1 MDGLTE
7 RKNQWVEQYL
17 RLVTTNQDDWSTMLP
32 IAMLVHNNAK
42 NGTTGF
48 APNELLIR
56 REPPATPA
64 QGEGTENPLAEQRV
78 TQLRQWRILATQAL
92 NNAAGKAR
100 PMEAKWSVGQKV
112 WLEAKNLALPY
123 GTVKLAPRRHGPFKI
138 TKVLSPVTYQLEL
151 PFQ

>member
-1 MDGLTE
+1 
-7 RKNQWVEQYL
+7 
-17 RLVTTNQDDWSTMLP
+17 MLP
-32 IAMLVHNNAK
+32 IATLVHN
-42 NGTTGF
+42 
-48 APNELLIR
+48 R
-56 REPPATPA
+56 
-64 QGEGTENPLAEQRV
+64 TENPLAEQRV

-100 PMEAKWSVGQKV
+100 PTEAKWSVGQKV

-123 GTVKLAPRRHGPFKI
+123 GMVKLAPRRHRPFKI